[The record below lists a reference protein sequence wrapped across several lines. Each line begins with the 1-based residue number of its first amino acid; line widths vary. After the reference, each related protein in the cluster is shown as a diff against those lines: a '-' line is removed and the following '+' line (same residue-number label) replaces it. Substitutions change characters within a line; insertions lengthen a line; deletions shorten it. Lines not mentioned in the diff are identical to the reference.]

1 MSTNQYDGQTQAS
14 LNEMLAALPLPM
26 RKSVL
31 RDLQG
36 ELPFIH
42 NVLHAERQR
51 QVVKGYTDEH
61 DDKNTPD
68 QWQDYGDKYL
78 HEAGILA
85 EQGRDFE
92 AYQQIVKF
100 TAIGVA
106 WAESLRRQHQRAVS
120 EADRAA
126 RDEAATRAIVAGTF
140 NPADMNTPR

>member
-1 MSTNQYDGQTQAS
+1 MGQYQMNERSQQS
-14 LNEMLAALPLPM
+14 LNEMMAALPSSVRM
-26 RKSVL
+26 GVL

-51 QVVKGYTDEH
+51 QIDLGYTDEH
-61 DDKNTPD
+61 DDKNTPE

-92 AYQQIVKF
+92 AYLQVIKF
-100 TAIGVA
+100 ATIGVA
-106 WAESLRRQHQRAVS
+106 WAEALRRAHQSAVS
-120 EADRAA
+120 PEDRAA
-126 RDEAATRAIVAGTF
+126 RDAVASRAIAEGTF
-140 NPADMNTPR
+140 DPSTANTPR